1 MALDF
6 TQDNFEKE
14 VLQAK
19 LPVLVDFWAEWC
31 PPCRL
36 LAPVVEKLAKGYKG
50 KIKIGKLNVDENQ
63 AIAEKYQVMSIP
75 TLIFFKEGK
84 MVDKLLG
91 AQPEEVIKKKLD
103 ELL

>member
-1 MALDF
+1 MNF
-6 TQDNFEKE
+6 THGNFEKE
-14 VLQAK
+14 VLKAK
-19 LPVLVDFWAEWC
+19 MPVVVDFGAEWC

-36 LAPVVEKLAKGYKG
+36 LSPMIEKLAKDYKG
-50 KIKIGKLNVDENQ
+50 KVKIGKLNVDENQ

-84 MVDKLLG
+84 VVDKLLG
-91 AQPEEVIKKKLD
+91 AQPEEVIKKKLN

>member
-1 MALDF
+1 MNF

-19 LPVLVDFWAEWC
+19 SPVLVDFWAEWC

-36 LAPVVEKLAKGYKG
+36 LAPVVEKLAKDYKG
-50 KIKIGKLNVDENQ
+50 KIKIGKLNADENQ
-63 AIAEKYQVMSIP
+63 AIAEKYQVMSLP

-91 AQPEEVIKKKLD
+91 AQPEGVIRKKLD